1 MNISARVS
9 NWSLRKKLISIIM
22 LSSMV
27 CVLVTLT
34 VLLISSLYSRH
45 QEALRRLTSVAD
57 VLAQSGQAA
66 LMFSDQAEAARLL
79 ASLAEHEAVSAA
91 WLVSMNGTVLA
102 SWNRRGPEQ
111 GAAATAMPTDY
122 RVRALRLNSDFLS
135 RGADLYRP
143 VTKDAEQ
150 IGYILLKAD
159 FTGEWLHEL
168 ADSGRALGAAAV
180 ALVVVLVLAM
190 RLQGLITRPF
200 AELADAAR
208 VIARN
213 KTYGLR
219 VKERT
224 QDEIGELV
232 REFNNML
239 KEVQRRDAELTRHRD
254 LLEEEVAA
262 RTVELVQSRDQ
273 AEAAS
278 RFKSMFLANMSHEIR
293 TPLNAIIGLS
303 ELAVGPE
310 TPPRLRDYL
319 GKIRTSSEALLSI
332 INDILDFSKV
342 EAGRMEIEAEE
353 FDLEALLENVS
364 NLFIVQAEE
373 KGLELAF
380 EICPD
385 VPRVLRGDALRLG
398 QVMNNVVGNAV
409 KFTERGEVHV
419 RVCQV
424 AEEPGFSTISFRVQD
439 TGIGMGEEQIAQ
451 LFQPFTQGDGSIT
464 RRFGGSGLGLAISKR
479 LVDMM
484 GGDFAVESEG
494 GTGSTFSFTL
504 RLPVVGYDA
513 IVESPGFLRGA
524 RVLIVDD
531 LEIPRLVLCKTFTA
545 WGFEVAEAA
554 SGKEALVTLAN
565 ASASGQPCELVVLDW
580 KMPGMDG
587 VQLARAIREQAR
599 AGHIGDVPVMI
610 MVTAFAKERL
620 LKEAED
626 VLPDAILVKP
636 VLPSA
641 LMDAIVRLQSGKTGH
656 AAEPERLQHSAPVP
670 LRGARILLV
679 EDHEINQMVA
689 RAFLENAGMEVTVA
703 NNGQEGVLAVRNG
716 HFDAV
721 LMDLH
726 MPVMDGFEA
735 ARHIRQDPRLRD
747 LPVIAMTAAAM
758 AQDREA
764 CYAAGIN
771 DHVAKPILP
780 QELLQILIKWVRPD
794 AQRDASCAVTGR
806 PDRVPPVFEQGMPG
820 FDFAD
825 ALALLNGDKDKLRRL
840 LLRFAGEFADTS
852 EKLSDFLV
860 SQKPAEAV
868 ALAHKIRGAAAN
880 LGAVELG
887 DAAARLEEALFA
899 GAGDAAMM
907 RFDAALSSAL
917 TIIEGLASPGSGDA
931 AGPRPACGACRVHS
945 ATELFGRLRLLLDGN
960 DFVPH
965 DLMQALKTA
974 LPCHDMQERLSEIEK
989 HVRNFNYV
997 PAQQAVAQL
1006 ACLEGHDFRERML

>member
-1 MNISARVS
+1 MNISTRVS

-34 VLLISSLYSRH
+34 VLLISSLYGRH
-45 QEALRRLTSVAD
+45 QEALRRLTSIAD
-57 VLAQSGQAA
+57 VVAQSGQAA

-79 ASLAEHEAVSAA
+79 GSLTEHEVVSAA

-102 SWNRRGPEQ
+102 SWDRRSREQ
-111 GAAATAMPTDY
+111 GTAATAMPTGY
-122 RVRALRLNSDFLS
+122 RVRALQLNSDFLLRS
-135 RGADLYRP
+135 ADLYRP
-143 VTKDAEQ
+143 VTRDAEQ
-150 IGYILLKAD
+150 IGYVLLKAD

-180 ALVVVLVLAM
+180 ALVVVLVLAI

-239 KEVQRRDAELTRHRD
+239 KEIQKRDAELTRHRD

-303 ELAVGPE
+303 ELAIGPE

-364 NLFIVQAEE
+364 NLFVVQAEE

-398 QVMNNVVGNAV
+398 QVINNLVGNAV
-409 KFTERGEVHV
+409 KFTEGGEVHV

-424 AEEPGFSTISFRVQD
+424 AEGPGVSTISFRVQD
-439 TGIGMGEEQIAQ
+439 TGIGMGDEQVAQ

-484 GGDFAVESEG
+484 GGDFAVESERG
-494 GTGSTFSFTL
+494 AGSTFTFTL

-513 IVESPGFLRGA
+513 IVQPPGFLRRA

-531 LEIPRLVLCKTFTA
+531 LETSRLVLRKTFAA

-554 SGKEALVTLAN
+554 SGKEALATLAN
-565 ASASGQPCELVVLDW
+565 ATAIDQPCELVVLDW
-580 KMPGMDG
+580 KMPRMNG
-587 VQLARAIREQAR
+587 VQLARAIREQVR
-599 AGHIGDVPVMI
+599 AGHIGDMPVMI

-620 LKEAED
+620 LKEAGD
-626 VLPDAILVKP
+626 VPLDAILVKP

-641 LMDAIVRLQSGKTGH
+641 LMEAIVRLQSGNASH
-656 AAEPERLQHSAPVP
+656 AAEPERLQPTLPVLP
-670 LRGARILLV
+670 GARILLV

-703 NNGQEGVLAVRNG
+703 NNGQEGVLAVRTG
-716 HFDAV
+716 QFDAV

-735 ARHIRQDPRLRD
+735 ARHIRQDLGMRD
-747 LPVIAMTAAAM
+747 LPIVARTAAAM

-780 QELLQILIKWVRPD
+780 RELLQILVKWVRPR
-794 AQRDASCAVTGR
+794 AQGRAFRAVTG
-806 PDRVPPVFEQGMPG
+806 PSDRVLSAFGQDMPG
-820 FDFAD
+820 FDFSE
-825 ALALLNGDKDKLRRL
+825 ALTLLNGDKEKLRRL
-840 LLRFAGEFADTS
+840 LLRFSGEFADTW
-852 EKLSDFLV
+852 ERLNLV
-860 SQKPAEAV
+860 VSREPAEAI
-868 ALAHKIRGAAAN
+868 ALAHKIRGAASN
-880 LGAVELG
+880 LGAAELG
-887 DAAARLEEALFA
+887 DAAARLEQALSA
-899 GAGDAAMM
+899 GAADAAMQQ
-907 RFDAALSSAL
+907 FGAALSSAL
-917 TIIEGLASPGSGDA
+917 TVIEGLSSPRGRDA
-931 AGPRPACGACRVHS
+931 MGPRPVCGACRVQS
-945 ATELFGRLRLLLDGN
+945 ATELFGRLRRLLDGN

-965 DLMQALKTA
+965 DLMQALKMA
-974 LPCHDMQERLSEIEK
+974 LPCHGMQERLLEIEK
-989 HVRNFNYV
+989 LVRTFDYAH
-997 PAQQAVAQL
+997 AQQALAQL
-1006 ACLEGHDFRERML
+1006 ACLEGHDFRERTL

>member
-1 MNISARVS
+1 VNISARVS

-102 SWNRRGPEQ
+102 SWNRHSPEQ
-111 GAAATAMPTDY
+111 RAAATAMPTDY

-135 RGADLYRP
+135 RSADLYRP

-150 IGYILLKAD
+150 IGYVLLKAD
-159 FTGEWLHEL
+159 FTGDWLHEL

-239 KEVQRRDAELTRHRD
+239 KEIQRRDAELIRRRD

-293 TPLNAIIGLS
+293 TPMNAIIGLS
-303 ELAVGPE
+303 ELAIGPE

-380 EICPD
+380 EICPE
-385 VPRVLRGDALRLG
+385 VPRVVRGDALRLG

-439 TGIGMGEEQIAQ
+439 TGIGMGEEQMAQ

-484 GGDFAVESEG
+484 GGDFAVESETG
-494 GTGSTFSFTL
+494 AGSTFSFTL
-504 RLPVVGYDA
+504 RLPVVAYDA
-513 IVESPGFLRGA
+513 IVRPSGFLRGA

-531 LEIPRLVLCKTFTA
+531 LEISRLVLRKTFVA
-545 WGFEVAEAA
+545 WGFEVAEAVSGEEALATLADATA
-554 SGKEALVTLAN
+554 SGR
-565 ASASGQPCELVVLDW
+565 PCELVVLDW

-587 VQLARAIREQAR
+587 VQLARAIREQVR
-599 AGHIGDVPVMI
+599 AGQIGDTPLMI

-626 VLPDAILVKP
+626 VSLDAILVKP

-656 AAEPERLQHSAPVP
+656 AAEPERMQHTAPVL

-703 NNGQEGVLAVRNG
+703 NNGQEGVLAVRKG

-780 QELLQILIKWVRPD
+780 QELLQILVKWVRPV
-794 AQRDASCAVTGR
+794 AQGDTAVTLSPHEALR
-806 PDRVPPVFEQGMPG
+806 VFEQDTPG
-820 FDFAD
+820 FNFTEV
-825 ALALLNGDKDKLRRL
+825 LTLLNGDREKLRRL

-852 EKLSDFLV
+852 EKLNDLV
-860 SQKPAEAV
+860 VSGKPAEAV

-880 LGAVELG
+880 LGAAELG
-887 DAAARLEEALFA
+887 DAAARLEEGVLA
-899 GAGDAAMM
+899 GTGDAALMQ
-907 RFDAALSSAL
+907 FDAELSRAL
-917 TIIEGLASPGSGDA
+917 TVIEGLASPGGVDA
-931 AGPRPACGACRVHS
+931 AGLLPACGACRVHS
-945 ATELFGRLRLLLDGN
+945 ASELFGRLRLLLDGN

-997 PAQQAVAQL
+997 SAQQAVAQL